1 MVHQQG
7 CAWQY
12 LKSIMGVVQAVHSDV
27 VLEGCAGHRSKQ
39 KEPEALGGS
48 HAKGLSHQGK
58 AAKLLGEDIAGPSLQ
73 LAVVEVGG
81 RLLTKVQHV
90 LWAGPHGSVT
100 NQLRS
105 PRSL

>member
-12 LKSIMGVVQAVHSDV
+12 LESIVGIVQAVYSDV

-48 HAKGLSHQGK
+48 HAEGLSHQSK
-58 AAKLLGEDIAGPSLQ
+58 AAKLLREDIASPGLQ
-73 LAVVEVGG
+73 LAVVKVGG
-81 RLLTKVQHV
+81 RLLTKV
-90 LWAGPHGSVT
+90 
-100 NQLRS
+100 
-105 PRSL
+105 

>member
-12 LKSIMGVVQAVHSDV
+12 LKSIVGIVQAVYSDV

-48 HAKGLSHQGK
+48 HTEGLSHQSK
-58 AAKLLGEDIAGPSLQ
+58 AAKLLREDIASPGLQ
-73 LAVVEVGG
+73 LAVVKVGG
-81 RLLTKVQHV
+81 RLLTKV
-90 LWAGPHGSVT
+90 
-100 NQLRS
+100 
-105 PRSL
+105 